1 MMRKMMVSSKII
13 FMLVF
18 VLLATVPSCLVVYPE
33 EEIITPD
40 VTQDESN
47 PVCMEPF
54 FVDSLPYGYKAEEL
68 TNFTGDLNPVPPEK
82 DWEQMVGI
90 PTPYPDGVELLF
102 SRKQNDQDELWV
114 AFKVGNETQVRA
126 YLPETDKWETKFEI
140 ENYKFSFLD
149 YQNKVWVITSFP
161 ISLNNIDFKI
171 YEYDEQQNE
180 LKPNLTGQS
189 VFSEGQVY
197 RFAPSIDGTIWFI
210 LDQANNVNNLLVQY
224 DTETN
229 QVIHREEVGLLVSLG
244 VDNQGR
250 LFTASFDD
258 VIRRYDPTTGES
270 SDMKIPSDFQT
281 MYFWDIGFLF
291 PDDQKVWF
299 SDKVWFTND
308 EYLTNL
314 HTLFRSTIFINKYHD
329 PGQPVRWERPQVLTF
344 TDDGRIWYRSSRGLT
359 WHQPETGEW
368 CMFTTAQSN
377 IVKDS
382 QGNLWIIYDNSLYML
397 PASETKARDD

>member
-1 MMRKMMVSSKII
+1 MKKAKSHQKARYLLILS
-13 FMLVF
+13 LF
-18 VLLATVPSCLVVYPE
+18 VLVVSCDADFIKE
-33 EEIITPD
+33 EVNKPG

-68 TNFTGDLNPVPPEK
+68 TNFTGDINPVTPK
-82 DWEQMVGI
+82 VGWERAAGI
-90 PTPYPDGVELLF
+90 PTPYPDEIELLF
-102 SRKQNDQDELWV
+102 SRKQNDQDELWM
-114 AFKVGNETQVRA
+114 AFKVGGETQVRA
-126 YLPETDKWETKFEI
+126 YLRETDKWETKFEV
-140 ENYKFSFLD
+140 ENYKFIFLD
-149 YQNKVWVITSFP
+149 YQNKIWVITSYP
-161 ISLNNIDFKI
+161 IALNNIDFRI
-171 YEYDEQQNE
+171 YEYDEEQNK
-180 LKPNLTGQS
+180 LKPKLTGQS

-197 RFAPSIDGTIWFI
+197 RFAPSIDGTVWFY
-210 LDQANNVNNLLVQY
+210 LDQANNVNDILVQY

-299 SDKVWFTND
+299 SDKVWFAND

-314 HTLFRSTIFINKYHD
+314 HTLFRSTIFINTYHD

-382 QGNLWIIYDNSLYML
+382 EENLWIIYDSSLYML
-397 PASETKARDD
+397 PASETKARDN